1 MPIKTNLKS
10 LTPRRQIY
18 KREIQLLSHG
28 FSNPTAWPDGKLTVF
43 PWDDAI
49 DRWMVEN
56 VRKLQKQELL
66 YGLLQVCADLNG
78 GKVDDFVA
86 DEINVVLL
94 VSRALTTDGVVV
106 YNSVCPFCG
115 TKKQEQ
121 IKIPD
126 ELEKVGEKSSD
137 YQGYDDIELPVVK
150 DSVRLRPLLV
160 RDEKTIIGRKDSDKR
175 AIPDGELRTLMRI
188 VTVGGQKPDTLEELV
203 NWYRALAPKDAK
215 FLEDQGRLITPH
227 LNTSIPHVCDEPECG
242 RNFTQ
247 LLTIDTEFFR

>member
-10 LTPRRQIY
+10 TVPRRQAY

-43 PWDDAI
+43 PWDDSV

-56 VRKLQKQELL
+56 VRKLSKQDLV
-66 YGLLQVCADLNG
+66 YGLLRLCADLNG
-78 GKVDDFVA
+78 GNIDDFVA

-115 TKKQEQ
+115 AKKAEQ

-126 ELEKVGEKSSD
+126 ELEKVGEKPQD
-137 YQGYDDIELPVVK
+137 YPGYDDITLPDVK
-150 DSVRLRPLLV
+150 DVVRLRPLLV
-160 RDEKTIIGRKDSDKR
+160 RDEKTIVGRKDSDKKV
-175 AIPDGELRTLMRI
+175 ISDTELRILMRI
-188 VTVGGQKPDTLEELV
+188 VTIGGSKPDTLDELIV
-203 NWYRALAPKDAK
+203 WFRALSPRDAK
-215 FLEDQGRLITPH
+215 YLEEQGRAITPH
-227 LNTSIPHVCDEPECG
+227 LNTNIPHTCDEPECG
-242 RNFTQ
+242 QRFNQ
-247 LLTIDTEFFR
+247 LLTVDTEFFR